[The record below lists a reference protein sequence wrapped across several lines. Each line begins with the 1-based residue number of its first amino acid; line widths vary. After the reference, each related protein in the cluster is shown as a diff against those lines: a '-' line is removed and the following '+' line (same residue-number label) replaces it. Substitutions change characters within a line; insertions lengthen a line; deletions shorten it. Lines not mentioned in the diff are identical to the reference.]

1 MFCICLPGRVVCFGI
16 WTHTLSHGSSTNKG
30 DTLSIFGSPLL
41 QDERDI
47 FGDVSDDDP
56 EKAEQI
62 ALVDPGWSFSLVE
75 IPSGYDIHRHSH
87 GKIHPCYEN
96 S

>member
-1 MFCICLPGRVVCFGI
+1 MFTRPGSLFWYLDTYKI
-16 WTHTLSHGSSTNKG
+16 IQSNGSSTNKG

-56 EKAEQI
+56 ENARPS
-62 ALVDPGWSFSLVE
+62 PGG
-75 IPSGYDIHRHSH
+75 SGLGSGLGWVAHFRKRH
-87 GKIHPCYEN
+87 GCLGG
-96 S
+96 